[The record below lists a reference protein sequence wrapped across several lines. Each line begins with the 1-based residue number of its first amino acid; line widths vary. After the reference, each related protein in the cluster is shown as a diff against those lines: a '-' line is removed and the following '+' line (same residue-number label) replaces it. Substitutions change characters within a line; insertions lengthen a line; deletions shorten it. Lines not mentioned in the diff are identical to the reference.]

1 MRSKDAIKTHIRLG
15 FFLFLQKNARHYSLL
30 WEINCRD
37 DEFCPRLS
45 FLFLLNFIA
54 AQKIVTTLMTPIAEA
69 LKKEHPDKK
78 DYWQNELKSLGIEP
92 RRQNELND
100 KEELQALAESI
111 KEVYYQDYK
120 TAYNNNSNN
129 NNSCQGN
136 DDKEEEE
143 EEL

>member
-1 MRSKDAIKTHIRLG
+1 
-15 FFLFLQKNARHYSLL
+15 
-30 WEINCRD
+30 
-37 DEFCPRLS
+37 
-45 FLFLLNFIA
+45 
-54 AQKIVTTLMTPIAEA
+54 MTPIAEA

-120 TAYNNNSNN
+120 TAYNNNNNNSSSNSN

-136 DDKEEEE
+136 NDKEEEE